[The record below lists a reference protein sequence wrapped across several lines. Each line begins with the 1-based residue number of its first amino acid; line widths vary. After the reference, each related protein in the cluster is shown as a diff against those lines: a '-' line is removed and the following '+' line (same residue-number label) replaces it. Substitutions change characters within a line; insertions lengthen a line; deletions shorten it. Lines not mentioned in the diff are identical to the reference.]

1 MIINKLSKIYQQSL
15 IHFFNYRSPTPTHI
29 HLSESHYTSPI
40 FSKQIEFQV
49 VMNPV
54 SQKQPKPM
62 KIKAWGSVL
71 LLSCLCSAVTAQNG
85 NRYLEKP
92 LPRGWG
98 NTVAPNSKTVP
109 TSAGTANSTMASAN
123 DNLFSGQ
130 ILPVDDQWWKAFNDP
145 VLDSL
150 ISVASGENYSVLA
163 AIDRMEQAR
172 ASLRMERSYFFPS
185 ITLNGGWL
193 RQQSSG
199 NTTELPQS
207 ITHYYDASLNASW
220 ELDIFG
226 SIRQRVKAQRETFQA
241 SREEYISVQI
251 SLCAQVASAYIN
263 LRELQ
268 QELQVVMHNCRTQEE
283 VLNITEVRY
292 NTGLVSK
299 LDVAQAKSVYFS
311 TKASVP
317 QLESGISQYINSLAI
332 LLGTYPQEIRPTLER
347 IGKLPDYMEPVGVGL
362 PADLLLRRPDVRQ
375 AERLVNAQ
383 AALLGASKSDWLPQV
398 FLKGS
403 VGYAARDLKDLTR
416 RKSMTF
422 EIAPTLSWTLFS
434 GTKLVNA
441 TKQARAQLDEA
452 VHNFNETVLTA
463 VQETDNAM
471 NNYRNSIKQI
481 VALREVRNQ
490 GQETL
495 KLSLELYKQGLSPF
509 QNVLDA
515 LRSLL
520 TYENQLTQAEG
531 SSLLYLVSLYQ
542 ALGGGYKEN

>member
-1 MIINKLSKIYQQSL
+1 
-15 IHFFNYRSPTPTHI
+15 
-29 HLSESHYTSPI
+29 
-40 FSKQIEFQV
+40 
-49 VMNPV
+49 
-54 SQKQPKPM
+54 M
-62 KIKAWGSVL
+62 KIKAWGSML
-71 LLSCLCSAVTAQNG
+71 LLSCLCTAATAQKAE
-85 NRYLEKP
+85 RYLEKP
-92 LPRGWG
+92 LPPNWRG
-98 NTVAPNSKTVP
+98 AE
-109 TSAGTANSTMASAN
+109 TSSISSSLDTTEA
-123 DNLFSGQ
+123 DDLFGGQ
-130 ILPVDDQWWKAFNDP
+130 ILPIDDRWWKAFNDP
-145 VLDSL
+145 MLDSL
-150 ISVASGENYSVLA
+150 IAVASGENYSVLA
-163 AIDRMEQAR
+163 AIDRMQQAR
-172 ASLRMERSYFFPS
+172 ASLRMERSSLFPA

-199 NTTELPQS
+199 STGGLSQT
-207 ITHYYDASLNASW
+207 IDHYYDASLNASW
-220 ELDIFG
+220 ELDVFG
-226 SIRQRVKAQRETFQA
+226 SIRQRVKAQRETFRA
-241 SREEYISVQI
+241 SREEWASVQV

-268 QELQVVMHNCRTQEE
+268 QELQVVTHNCRTQQE
-283 VLNITEVRY
+283 VLKITEVRY

-311 TKASVP
+311 TKASIP
-317 QLESGISQYINSLAI
+317 QLEAEVSQYINALAI
-332 LLGTYPQEIRPTLER
+332 LLGTYPQMLRPALQKS
-347 IGKLPDYMEPVGVGL
+347 GKLPDYMEPVGVGI

-375 AERLVNAQ
+375 AERQVNAQ

-403 VGYAARDLKDLTR
+403 VGYAARDMKDFTR
-416 RKSMTF
+416 RRSMTF

-434 GTKLVNA
+434 GTKLLNA
-441 TKQARAQLDEA
+441 TRQARAALDEA
-452 VHNFNETVLTA
+452 VHNFNQTVLTA

-531 SSLLYLVSLYQ
+531 NSLLYLVSLYQ
-542 ALGGGYKEN
+542 ALGGGYAQ